1 MTVKEI
7 KEMIV
12 EKYENECLF
21 FKDKNENIYEI
32 SWTEG
37 MEGEK
42 EIVINDYTSFF
53 KGNELFVE
61 KTYACDCT
69 TELKENKENLEIEI
83 IEDIKYNY
91 NK

>member
-7 KEMIV
+7 KKVIV
-12 EKYENECLF
+12 EKYENESLF
-21 FKDKNENIYEI
+21 FKDKDKNIYEI

-37 MEGEK
+37 MEGKK
-42 EIVINDYTSFF
+42 EVVINNYTPFF
-53 KGNELFVE
+53 KGNKLFVE

-69 TELKENKENLEIEI
+69 TELKEKLEIEI
-83 IEDIKYNY
+83 IEDIEYNY